1 MILSMF
7 FFISQTGGF
16 LPEVRY
22 NFYDKF
28 IKFLSFDRFFRNAVQ
43 HSIRTFYEAVNFID
57 FEDLYCVRVCQFC
70 LLKEGKM
77 TVRVLMTR
85 KIPRLTGGLLNPVL
99 VSKLNELLLELRD
112 MANHQ
117 YGYISGETMRNVD
130 DRNEYLVISTWRS
143 LEAWQ
148 RWFANEKRA
157 EKEGIV
163 DTLLGTSTTY
173 KVYSYE

>member
-1 MILSMF
+1 
-7 FFISQTGGF
+7 
-16 LPEVRY
+16 
-22 NFYDKF
+22 
-28 IKFLSFDRFFRNAVQ
+28 
-43 HSIRTFYEAVNFID
+43 
-57 FEDLYCVRVCQFC
+57 
-70 LLKEGKM
+70 M